1 MGSFQKNMDER
12 SSQDTAPRPFGNH
25 NLRYCAVH
33 VDTIYWNHL
42 FIRGGNMRT
51 YSVCGKTVAVFP
63 CDIPGAPVVYLNT
76 GSEDPR

>member
-1 MGSFQKNMDER
+1 
-12 SSQDTAPRPFGNH
+12 
-25 NLRYCAVH
+25 
-33 VDTIYWNHL
+33 
-42 FIRGGNMRT
+42 MRT